1 MRLPQLNA
9 VQKSLLIPSGAAF
22 VLGGLFGVGGFALG
36 GLAALAASPVIYWK
50 AATKE
55 KAKWKR
61 VLTASLLSGS
71 GMLLSCISGLIG
83 VETVLKAVRPDAYRQ
98 YTMETS
104 TGSQQRLAAA
114 PPVEQVK
121 PTFTATLYPPY
132 TKPEVTQGTAILDKN
147 AKTVEWYNNLDE
159 DPKFKRYH
167 RCSADGSYWGKDIYM
182 GYWSDGSWSG
192 NAFRCNVSAVADNT
206 PRQFNVVYADGDIW
220 QTVQVTMSA
229 ASKSK
234 AAVRPIINLP
244 DKATVMA
251 RCKELANAKT
261 ATGEIDWD
269 EIDWDERGTG
279 SWKWYAS
286 AARLVLG
293 GTTKSKY
300 GKTVRFAVDC
310 KGQPD
315 GTVTGSMNSYDF

>member
-9 VQKSLLIPSGAAF
+9 VLKSLLIPAGTSF
-22 VLGGLFGVGGFALG
+22 VLVGLFGLSGLEVGL
-36 GLAALAASPVIYWK
+36 LVSLVASPIIYWMYVDEK
-50 AATKE
+50 

-61 VLTASLLSGS
+61 VLTASLLSGLGLVFS
-71 GMLLSCISGLIG
+71 AISGGIG
-83 VETVLKAVRPDAYRQ
+83 AETVLKAVRPDAYKQ
-98 YTMETS
+98 YTTS
-104 TGSQQRLAAA
+104 ESQQQMAAA
-114 PPVEQVK
+114 PPAEQVK

-182 GYWSDGSWSG
+182 GYWSDGSWRG
-192 NAFRCNVSAVADNT
+192 DAFRCNVSAVADNT